1 MERYATDTSERYEI
15 AARTL
20 ETTMDSMREKE
31 SELSELSAVLNQN
44 KSSFAKKKDKERL
57 LAALNAGDGR
67 GPHYSL
73 YSLIIPLHF
82 ISTEIERIQIDT

>member
-1 MERYATDTSERYEI
+1 MERYATDMSERYEI

-20 ETTMDSMREKE
+20 ETTTDSMREKE

-57 LAALNAGDGR
+57 LAALNAGDAR
-67 GPHYSL
+67 SWSSLFPLFPHYSITF
-73 YSLIIPLHF
+73 YQHRNRNN
-82 ISTEIERIQIDT
+82 TN